1 MKDFINNVKLHEQLK
16 QCSVYV
22 YKGKNAK
29 LPTGFKEIAHSKE
42 DDEKEKGKKKEKGN
56 GFYASVITNGDDIVI
71 AFRGTQV
78 LDRGDIN
85 SDIKMYFAVMPSQAK
100 NALELYDVVKAKYP
114 NRKIYLT
121 GHSLGGSLAQIV
133 AGYNKDVCAATFNPY
148 GTKKVFGNVAP
159 YEGNVVNYCN
169 PADVFATYNA
179 DNNIGICYE
188 VESNDEK
195 LSPHKIEKMKPLSSR
210 KFILKGDLIRR
221 LENSRLDNRMK
232 RFYVN
237 EIYGNWGEPLS
248 KARDSLIDTFSNTL
262 PNLHT
267 KIKNQSNNQSHKN
280 NGDKVHVRSYTRDD
294 GTNVSSH
301 YRDYPERLV
310 KSKKL
315 TDMTQEELD
324 IVLDYL
330 M

>member
-1 MKDFINNVKLHEQLK
+1 MKDFINNVELHEQLK

-42 DDEKEKGKKKEKGN
+42 DDEKEKGKGKEKGN

-71 AFRGTQV
+71 AFRGTQINKV
-78 LDRGDIN
+78 NDVANDILMVG
-85 SDIKMYFAVMPSQAK
+85 SKMPSQAK

-148 GTKKVFGNVAP
+148 GTKQIIGAIPCETNI
-159 YEGNVVNYCN
+159 VNYCN
-169 PADVFATYNA
+169 PADLLTIFNA

-237 EIYGNWGEPLS
+237 EIYGNLGEPLS

-267 KIKNQSNNQSHKN
+267 KIKNQSNNQSQKN
-280 NGDKVHVRSYTRDD
+280 NGDKVHVRSYIRDD

-324 IVLDYL
+324 IALDYL

>member
-1 MKDFINNVKLHEQLK
+1 MKDFINNVELHEQLK

-42 DDEKEKGKKKEKGN
+42 DDEKGKGN

-71 AFRGTQV
+71 AFRGTQIFQ
-78 LDRGDIN
+78 LNDITN
-85 SDIKMYFAVMPSQAK
+85 DIQMVSSKMPSQAK

-133 AGYNKDVCAATFNPY
+133 AGYNKEVCAATFNPY
-148 GTKKVFGNVAP
+148 GTKQIIGAIP
-159 YEGNVVNYCN
+159 YETNIVNYCN
-169 PADVFATYNA
+169 PVDLLTIPNA

-188 VESNDEK
+188 VESNDVK
-195 LSPHKIEKMKPLSSR
+195 QNPHFIEKMKPLSSR

-237 EIYGNWGEPLS
+237 EIYGNLGEPLS

-267 KIKNQSNNQSHKN
+267 KIKNQSNNQSQKN

-324 IVLDYL
+324 IALDYL

>member
-1 MKDFINNVKLHEQLK
+1 MKDFINNVELHEQLK

-42 DDEKEKGKKKEKGN
+42 DDEDKKGKKKEKGN

-78 LDRGDIN
+78 LDGGDIN

-133 AGYNKDVCAATFNPY
+133 AGYNKDVCAVTFNPY
-148 GTKKVFGNVAP
+148 GTKQILKKTGTS
-159 YEGNVVNYCN
+159 YTSIVVNYCN

-188 VESNDEK
+188 VESNDAEQN
-195 LSPHKIEKMKPLSSR
+195 PHFIEKMKPLSSR
-210 KFILKGDLIRR
+210 KFIQKDDLKKKFNTIINEEKDELI
-221 LENSRLDNRMK
+221 EKGKNK
-232 RFYVN
+232 
-237 EIYGNWGEPLS
+237 I
-248 KARDSLIDTFSNTL
+248 FSTDKLNFI
-262 PNLHT
+262 T
-267 KIKNQSNNQSHKN
+267 KPQQSQ

-324 IVLDYL
+324 IALDYL